1 MWVGALKLSRKHRT
15 ALSEAQQLR
24 ADRRATPERA
34 MSMRARAVAHLNM
47 PSPLLSYTFA
57 AGRESMAEG
66 SVTPAR
72 KRENAGST
80 LRGTE
85 RVKGCL

>member
-34 MSMRARAVAHLNM
+34 MSMRARARL
-47 PSPLLSYTFA
+47 PT
-57 AGRESMAEG
+57 
-66 SVTPAR
+66 
-72 KRENAGST
+72 
-80 LRGTE
+80 
-85 RVKGCL
+85 